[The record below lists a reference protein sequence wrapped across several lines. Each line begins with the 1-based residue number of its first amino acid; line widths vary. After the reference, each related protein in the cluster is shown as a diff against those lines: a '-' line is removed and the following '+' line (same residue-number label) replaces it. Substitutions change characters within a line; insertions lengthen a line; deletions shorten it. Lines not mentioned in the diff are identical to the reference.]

1 MDPHRRVQ
9 REHHPLHLG
18 DRLMMAG
25 APIKRRRAM
34 TGMHRAQ
41 REVPAPTQRLF
52 LTRRETAI
60 ELRMSLAKLD
70 RVIARGELKAKKHGH
85 SVVVMAS
92 EITRYIEQWPD
103 VKPRAVRGA
112 R

>member
-1 MDPHRRVQ
+1 MWFQ
-9 REHHPLHLG
+9 ITHLLS
-18 DRLMMAG
+18 RSARIVACL
-25 APIKRRRAM
+25 KCN
-34 TGMHRAQ
+34 
-41 REVPAPTQRLF
+41 
-52 LTRRETAI
+52 
-60 ELRMSLAKLD
+60 LRMSLAKLD

-103 VKPRAVRGA
+103 VQPRAVRSA

>member
-1 MDPHRRVQ
+1 
-9 REHHPLHLG
+9 
-18 DRLMMAG
+18 
-25 APIKRRRAM
+25 
-34 TGMHRAQ
+34 
-41 REVPAPTQRLF
+41 VPAPTQRLF
-52 LTRRETAI
+52 LTRREAAI

-85 SVVVMAS
+85 SVVVMAG

-103 VKPRAVRGA
+103 VQPRAVRGA

>member
-1 MDPHRRVQ
+1 
-9 REHHPLHLG
+9 
-18 DRLMMAG
+18 
-25 APIKRRRAM
+25 M
-34 TGMHRAQ
+34 TGMHKAQ

-52 LTRRETAI
+52 LTRREAAI

-103 VKPRAVRGA
+103 VQPRAIRGA

>member
-1 MDPHRRVQ
+1 
-9 REHHPLHLG
+9 
-18 DRLMMAG
+18 
-25 APIKRRRAM
+25 
-34 TGMHRAQ
+34 MHKAQ

-52 LTRRETAI
+52 LTRWEAAI

-92 EITRYIEQWPD
+92 EIMRYIEQWPD
-103 VKPRAVRGA
+103 VQPRAVRGA

>member
-1 MDPHRRVQ
+1 
-9 REHHPLHLG
+9 
-18 DRLMMAG
+18 
-25 APIKRRRAM
+25 M
-34 TGMHRAQ
+34 TGMHKAQ
-41 REVPAPTQRLF
+41 REVPVPTQRLF
-52 LTRRETAI
+52 LTRREAAI

-92 EITRYIEQWPD
+92 EITRDIEQWPD
-103 VKPRAVRGA
+103 VQPRAVRGA

>member
-1 MDPHRRVQ
+1 
-9 REHHPLHLG
+9 
-18 DRLMMAG
+18 
-25 APIKRRRAM
+25 M
-34 TGMHRAQ
+34 TGMHKAQ

-52 LTRRETAI
+52 LTRREAAI
-60 ELRMSLAKLD
+60 ELLAKLD

-85 SVVVMAS
+85 SVVVMAG

-103 VKPRAVRGA
+103 VQPSAVRGA